1 LQTPQVVAAMKTRAL
16 SPALPLADRRA
27 AIVALGCV
35 SANEAAL
42 AMADVAAQTTG
53 PLKSE
58 AVWWLLNRKDDQWKG
73 AGLAERLKRDGI
85 YDPEK
90 VQLVAMQVPPQP
102 ESRLPPLGEI
112 LQLKGDAKRGQ
123 QTAGVCLMCHR
134 VKDQGVDYGPDI
146 TAYAKM
152 QPSEVVL
159 RAMIEPSSDISHG
172 FEGSEILTNDGKTI
186 HGMLLS
192 QGDPI
197 IVRSQGGL
205 TQMVPASRIKSN
217 KPLRR
222 SLMLSVEQLG
232 LGPQQIADMLAY
244 LKSL

>member
-1 LQTPQVVAAMKTRAL
+1 M
-16 SPALPLADRRA
+16 
-27 AIVALGCV
+27 
-35 SANEAAL
+35 
-42 AMADVAAQTTG
+42 
-53 PLKSE
+53 
-58 AVWWLLNRKDDQWKG
+58 
-73 AGLAERLKRDGI
+73 
-85 YDPEK
+85 
-90 VQLVAMQVPPQP
+90 
-102 ESRLPPLGEI
+102 
-112 LQLKGDAKRGQ
+112 
-123 QTAGVCLMCHR
+123 
-134 VKDQGVDYGPDI
+134 DYGPDF

-159 RAMIEPSSDISHG
+159 SAMIEPSSDISHG
-172 FEGSEILTNDGKTI
+172 FEGSEIITNDGKTI

-192 QGDPI
+192 QGDPV

-205 TQMVPASRIKSN
+205 TQMVPASRMKSN